1 MEEAFK
7 ALAFWIAIA
16 AINGAQVPNDLLIWS
31 VAELSDDKR
40 VAVEVT
46 RKVLETQED
55 YRKLKMLIDIE

>member
-1 MEEAFK
+1 MEEALK
-7 ALAFWIAIA
+7 ALAFWIGIA
-16 AINGAQVPNDLLIWS
+16 AINGAQVPSDLLLWS
-31 VAELSDDKR
+31 AAELSDDKR